1 METSPSGR
9 AQPRGMLGGSR
20 KDCKERLPRR
30 EVAPSRMVK
39 PLFFVSQGPKANV
52 RLTGKFR
59 DMTLGQQ
66 ADSQKREFK
75 RDRSKKRSRSQ
86 SIATFMRKLTHSGHF
101 LSSNFFYPWGRDA
114 PLASCRSVTRKTG
127 GDGYEGKA
135 LRRSGHCH
143 RSGATQ

>member
-1 METSPSGR
+1 
-9 AQPRGMLGGSR
+9 
-20 KDCKERLPRR
+20 
-30 EVAPSRMVK
+30 MVK

-86 SIATFMRKLTHSGHF
+86 SIATFIRKLTHSGHF
-101 LSSNFFYPWGRDA
+101 LSSNFFTHGGAMPLCVMPLGNEENRRGR
-114 PLASCRSVTRKTG
+114 L
-127 GDGYEGKA
+127 
-135 LRRSGHCH
+135 
-143 RSGATQ
+143 